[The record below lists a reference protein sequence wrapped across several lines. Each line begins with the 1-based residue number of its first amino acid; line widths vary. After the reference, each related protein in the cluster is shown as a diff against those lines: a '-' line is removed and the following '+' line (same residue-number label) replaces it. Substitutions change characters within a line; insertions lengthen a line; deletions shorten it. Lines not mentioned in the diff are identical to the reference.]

1 MEKHSTPE
9 MPGGKAMQ
17 ADTCEIRFVRS
28 VSDEDGRD
36 WRTERLEKYAS
47 PAEGLAD
54 EFLHL
59 GAVFAS
65 LEETA
70 SSVIRGAGRFGDDA
84 GGEGE
89 ISSRVFQNAFP
100 FCEAGCL
107 CPDPGNAA
115 PGATVHAVI
124 EIDPFHAFGDGRHPT
139 TSLCMSYLMDHLGAF
154 GMEERKGHRLLDA
167 GAGTAV
173 LSIVADKLGV
183 GRIDAV
189 ELDETAAGSA
199 CRNVRLNRCGGV
211 SVFQGDIRRFGEA
224 GVYDVI
230 LANLIAGVLADCAG
244 HLASLLKR
252 GGVMI
257 ASGVIESLAAGVEE
271 SLHSAGLSITDSA
284 WKEGWIAYRL
294 EKR

>member
-1 MEKHSTPE
+1 
-9 MPGGKAMQ
+9 MQ
-17 ADTCEIRFVRS
+17 ADTCEIRYVRS
-28 VSDEDGRD
+28 VPDDDGRD
-36 WRTERLEKYAS
+36 WRTERLEGYAS
-47 PAEGLAD
+47 PAEGPAD

-70 SSVIRGAGRFGDDA
+70 SSVTRGAGMPGGAA

-89 ISSRVFQNAFP
+89 IASRIFQNAFP
-100 FCEAGCL
+100 FREAGCL
-107 CPDPGNAA
+107 CPDPV
-115 PGATVHAVI
+115 GAEGGLKVHAVI

-154 GMEERKGHRLLDA
+154 GMEERKGLRLLDA

-173 LSIVADKLGV
+173 LSILADRLGV
-183 GRIDAV
+183 GSVDAV
-189 ELDETAAGSA
+189 EVDGRAAESA
-199 CRNVRLNRCGGV
+199 RRNVRLNRCKSV

-224 GVYDVI
+224 GVYDII
-230 LANLIAGVLADCAG
+230 LANLIAGVLADCTG

-271 SLHSAGLSITDSA
+271 HFHSAGLRITDST
-284 WKEGWIAYRL
+284 WKDGWIAYRL